1 MSTEIRHDGG
11 SMYVRTSDTVY
22 NRDEYRG
29 VLIVQS
35 DSDPHSG
42 HDQAIWINIET
53 PDNPY
58 APGVYVK
65 LHKEDVIE
73 LAKYLHERI
82 TQS

>member
-42 HDQAIWINIET
+42 NDQAICIMS
-53 PDNPY
+53 
-58 APGVYVK
+58 VSHRVR
-65 LHKEDVIE
+65 
-73 LAKYLHERI
+73 RI
-82 TQS
+82 SADA